1 MSVNESVHAQAW
13 SALAQLIAGSPI
25 MRFATREGKY
35 PRPRSAPPAISR
47 ALPSR
52 PVAVMVHG
60 VDGSVATLCLDLDTS
75 KALGSVVDADAAA
88 IGALLVSCG
97 LRFVADHSPSGG
109 RHLYVPLGE
118 RLPAGEARELVE
130 ALGARFPSLDPGPH
144 QNITDGCIRPPG
156 SMHKSLVGYQV
167 LDTPLAEAYDVL
179 RRRNPAEAVAALRRA
194 LAASIRQVRA
204 RTTTKSKAAQFPDV
218 DARIAAGIGSPAT
231 GAESQVLAGS
241 VLRRVART
249 GIYDTA
255 RYKSAS
261 EARMAVLNHLCAWQ
275 LSLPEVQARLDTDF
289 AGLAALYGSPD
300 RRRRLLP
307 TEWANAS
314 SWVGQKQHPPADGLN
329 HGNKSDTEP
338 ALTHSGG
345 GEGLR
350 SRTSVLAE
358 INDLENVL
366 YSVLDQ
372 RLARTGR
379 EGIML
384 RFLIRAVLGFARA
397 KETLLVD
404 VGCRAFAL
412 AMGAHHG
419 TIARLLPRL
428 VKLSGG
434 MLSKVEDGRGK
445 RADSYLLGCPEQW
458 KDVAAA
464 TAWRKGKIHGIRP
477 VFRAL
482 GAPAALVY
490 EAVERGSH
498 CPTTAEIVRVTGMS
512 RPTVAKELST
522 LAELAMIERHHGCWR
537 LVHTTNL
544 GTIAGWLGVQ
554 EEYEAQL
561 RLVKAQRRQWHAH
574 LERHMEQMIRE
585 EDIYD
590 PERDEYDP
598 WDPWLTTGDP
608 VPATA

>member
-1 MSVNESVHAQAW
+1 
-13 SALAQLIAGSPI
+13 

-35 PRPRSAPPAISR
+35 PRPRSAPPPISR
-47 ALPSR
+47 ALPFR

-75 KALGSVVDADAAA
+75 KALQAVVDADAAA
-88 IGALLVSCG
+88 IGALLGACG

-109 RHLYVPLGE
+109 RHLYVPLAE

-130 ALGARFPSLDPGPH
+130 ALGARFPSLDAGPH
-144 QNITDGCIRPPG
+144 QNVTDGCIRPPG
-156 SMHKSLVGYQV
+156 SMHKSGNGHQV

-179 RRRNPAEAVAALRRA
+179 RRRNPPEAVAALRKA
-194 LAASIRQVRA
+194 LAAPIRQVRA
-204 RTTTKSKAAQFPDV
+204 RAAAAATTAARRQ
-218 DARIAAGIGSPAT
+218 AAHIPGAQALAGAGSPAA
-231 GAESQVLAGS
+231 GAEARVLAGS
-241 VLRRVART
+241 VLRQVART
-249 GIYDTA
+249 GIYDTH
-255 RYKSAS
+255 RYASDS

-275 LSLPEVQARLDTDF
+275 LGLAEVQARLDTDF
-289 AGLAALYGSPD
+289 AGLAALYGTAA
-300 RRRRLLP
+300 RRERLLP
-307 TEWANAS
+307 TEWANAAA
-314 SWVGQKQHPPADGLN
+314 WVGQKQHPPATGAG

-338 ALTHSGG
+338 SLTHGG
-345 GEGLR
+345 GPAGSR
-350 SRTSVLAE
+350 SRVSVLAE

-419 TIARLLPRL
+419 TVARLLPRL
-428 VKLSGG
+428 VRFSGG
-434 MLSKVEDGRGK
+434 MLGKVEDARGK

-458 KDVAAA
+458 RDVAAA

-490 EAVERGSH
+490 EAVERGRH
-498 CPTTAEIVRVTGMS
+498 CPTTAEIVRATGMS
-512 RPTVAKELST
+512 RPTVAKELAA
-522 LAELAMIERHHGCWR
+522 LAELAMVERREGSWR
-537 LVHTTNL
+537 VVAATNL

-554 EEYEAQL
+554 EDYEAQL

-574 LERHMEQMIRE
+574 LERHMEQEIRE
-585 EDIYD
+585 EDLFD
-590 PERDEYDP
+590 AERDEYDP
-598 WDPWLTTGDP
+598 WDPGLAAGGQGW
-608 VPATA
+608 AAA

>member
-1 MSVNESVHAQAW
+1 
-13 SALAQLIAGSPI
+13 
-25 MRFATREGKY
+25 
-35 PRPRSAPPAISR
+35 
-47 ALPSR
+47 
-52 PVAVMVHG
+52 
-60 VDGSVATLCLDLDTS
+60 
-75 KALGSVVDADAAA
+75 
-88 IGALLVSCG
+88 
-97 LRFVADHSPSGG
+97 
-109 RHLYVPLGE
+109 
-118 RLPAGEARELVE
+118 
-130 ALGARFPSLDPGPH
+130 
-144 QNITDGCIRPPG
+144 
-156 SMHKSLVGYQV
+156 MHKSLAGHQV

-179 RRRNPAEAVAALRRA
+179 RRRNPPETVAVLRRV
-194 LAASIRQVRA
+194 LAPSIRQVRA
-204 RTTTKSKAAQFPDV
+204 RTATVSKAARLPVV
-218 DARIAAGIGSPAT
+218 DTQTAAGSPSD
-231 GAESQVLAGS
+231 GAESQVLVGS

-249 GIYDTA
+249 GIYDTN

-275 LSLPEVQARLDTDF
+275 LSLSEVQAHLDTDF
-289 AGLAALYGSPD
+289 AGLAALYGTVA
-300 RRRRLLP
+300 RRERLLP
-307 TEWANAS
+307 TEWANAAA
-314 SWVGQKQHPPADGLN
+314 WVRQKKHPPASGLN

-345 GEGLR
+345 AEGLR
-350 SRTSVLAE
+350 SQVAVMAE

-379 EGIML
+379 EGITL

-397 KETLLVD
+397 KETLVVD

-428 VKLSGG
+428 VKFSGG
-434 MLSKVEDGRGK
+434 MLGKVEDARGK

-464 TAWRKGKIHGIRP
+464 TSWRKGKIYGIRP

-490 EAVERGSH
+490 EAVERARHS
-498 CPTTAEIVRVTGMS
+498 PTTAEIVRVTGMS
-512 RPTVAKELST
+512 RPTVAKELAV
-522 LAELAMIERHHGCWR
+522 LAELAMVERHHGSWK

-544 GTIAGWLGVQ
+544 GTIAEWLGVQ
-554 EEYEAQL
+554 EEYETQL

-574 LERHMEQMIRE
+574 LEGHTEPVIRE
-585 EDIYD
+585 EDLYD

-608 VPATA
+608 VRATEQAGVW